1 MVGVAAVVAEADV
14 SALGLVAEVA
24 LIVFQEI
31 VRGIYKEFFCS
42 VVEAFGE
49 VKLVNIRPDAAVL
62 VGTERV

>member
-31 VRGIYKEFFCS
+31 VRGIYKEFFRP
-42 VVEAFGE
+42 VFKVFGE
-49 VKLVNIRPDAAVL
+49 VTLVKI
-62 VGTERV
+62 